1 MDDGR
6 LLSVHV
12 LHRPARLIEYLQDGI
27 ARERTFRFNFL

>member
-12 LHRPARLIEYLQDGI
+12 LHRSARLIEYLQNSI
-27 ARERTFRFNFL
+27 ARERTSRFNFL